1 VQTEYICPSATTAS
15 VFLPSPSGAAS
26 RELSKSP
33 EDSCVYSHKRF
44 LFPTCF
50 LFKRKNLFIDLNG
63 GTSQYIYITSV
74 VCGREAE
81 IRNLRRA
88 SVSSE
93 SYRQSLRF
101 VYEPRSRLLEP
112 TNQRLAWRQLPN
124 PSRGHTVQRQI
135 CHTREGGNLRPSR
148 KQHYDLINRSRS

>member
-1 VQTEYICPSATTAS
+1 M
-15 VFLPSPSGAAS
+15 
-26 RELSKSP
+26 
-33 EDSCVYSHKRF
+33 
-44 LFPTCF
+44 
-50 LFKRKNLFIDLNG
+50 G
-63 GTSQYIYITSV
+63 GLVNMYITSG

-93 SYRQSLRF
+93 LYRQSLRF
-101 VYEPRSRLLEP
+101 IYEPRSRLLGP

-124 PSRGHTVQRQI
+124 PSRGRTVQQQI

-148 KQHYDLINRSRS
+148 KQYYDLINRSRS